1 VVTQCVGRRLS
12 DMRLQSGRR
21 AHTSRH
27 LVGVHGGIPHVQ
39 GEKVFVCI
47 NHSGVAPMNHLEFL
61 KHAQEVASTAM
72 YGRAPPPKCQPAPIS
87 QGQVVSMPLKEWQ
100 SIASGKTHSGEKC
113 LKLRWGF
120 SIASSGAVLMIIN
133 GARFIPLSDFELS
146 VCGWV
151 QMLAGFAILGGAALF
166 YSNQSRYIQGSAVVL
181 VAASA
186 AWAVLSANCHA
197 GPFWHR
203 LYLGRFGHFSSPCTF
218 SFNDRR
224 NMEPTLKKTK
234 LTKPGID
241 GDFPSP
247 SR

>member
-1 VVTQCVGRRLS
+1 
-12 DMRLQSGRR
+12 M
-21 AHTSRH
+21 
-27 LVGVHGGIPHVQ
+27 
-39 GEKVFVCI
+39 FVYI

-100 SIASGKTHSGEKC
+100 SITSGKTHSGEKC

-186 AWAVLSANCHA
+186 AWAVPERTRVAISKSTAYISGVLATFLLLAPFLSTIGATWNLLSKR
-197 GPFWHR
+197 PN
-203 LYLGRFGHFSSPCTF
+203 SQNP
-218 SFNDRR
+218 
-224 NMEPTLKKTK
+224 E
-234 LTKPGID
+234 
-241 GDFPSP
+241 
-247 SR
+247 